1 MKCILYELAV
11 LDTACPVSRQL
22 CFVLDLVNDAALIQ
36 EYCRMHEPGS
46 VWPGVIEHI
55 RAQGVETMEIWQHTD
70 RLFMIIKT
78 ADDYPRLGASDAARQ
93 DSARWEACIATF
105 QRALPD
111 AAAREQWLPMR
122 RIFALGDH
130 IELSRSG

>member
-1 MKCILYELAV
+1 MKCILYGLMILEQRA
-11 LDTACPVSRQL
+11 PVSRQK

-70 RLFMIIKT
+70 RLFMIIKA
-78 ADDYPRLGASDAARQ
+78 ADDYPRPGASDAAQQ
-93 DSARWEACIATF
+93 DSARWEAYMATF

-111 AAAREQWLPMR
+111 AAAGEKWLPMR
-122 RIFALGDH
+122 RIFALADH
-130 IELSRSG
+130 IRLSRS

>member
-1 MKCILYELAV
+1 
-11 LDTACPVSRQL
+11 VSRQL

-46 VWPGVIEHI
+46 VWPGVLEHI

-70 RLFMIIKT
+70 RLFMIIKA
-78 ADDYPRLGASDAARQ
+78 ADDYPRSGASDAARQ
-93 DSARWEACIATF
+93 DCARWEAYMATF

-111 AAAREQWLPMR
+111 AVAGEKWLPMR
-122 RIFALGDH
+122 RIFALADH
-130 IELSRSG
+130 IEPSRS

>member
-1 MKCILYELAV
+1 MKCILYELLELEA
-11 LDTACPVSRQL
+11 ACAVSRQL

-70 RLFMIIKT
+70 RLFMVIKA
-78 ADDYPRLGASDAARQ
+78 ADDYPRPGASDAARQ
-93 DSARWEACIATF
+93 DSARWEAYMATF

-111 AAAREQWLPMR
+111 AATGEKWLPMR
-122 RIFALGDH
+122 RIFALADH
-130 IELSRSG
+130 LEPRS

>member
-1 MKCILYELAV
+1 MKCILYGLLELDAEC
-11 LDTACPVSRQL
+11 AVSRQL

-70 RLFMIIKT
+70 RLFMIIKAT
-78 ADDYPRLGASDAARQ
+78 DDYPRRGASDAARQ
-93 DSARWEACIATF
+93 DSARWEAYMATF

-111 AAAREQWLPMR
+111 AAAGEKWLPMR
-122 RIFALGDH
+122 RIFALADH
-130 IELSRSG
+130 MGLSRS

>member
-1 MKCILYELAV
+1 MKCILYELLELEA
-11 LDTACPVSRQL
+11 ACAVSRQL

-70 RLFMIIKT
+70 RLFMVIKA
-78 ADDYPRLGASDAARQ
+78 ADDYPRPGASDAARQ
-93 DSARWEACIATF
+93 DGARWEAYMATF

-111 AAAREQWLPMR
+111 AATGEKWLPMR
-122 RIFALGDH
+122 RIFALADH
-130 IELSRSG
+130 LEPRS